1 MLFYVQIVSL
11 IYQSVSLSWKT
22 VVWNVGWVFANTKRI
37 FGYNFVAPL
46 RELIPAGIKF
56 PKFSELCLDSRNLV
70 SKQFVND
77 CSNFINTGSVAGF
90 DDILRTAFI

>member
-1 MLFYVQIVSL
+1 M
-11 IYQSVSLSWKT
+11 IYQSVSLSWKIA
-22 VVWNVGWVFANTKRI
+22 VWNVGWVFANTKRI
-37 FGYNFVAPL
+37 FGYNFVAPI

-56 PKFSELCLDSRNLV
+56 DKFSELCLDSRNLV